1 MIRLTALA
9 ACVLGVLAWLLLLS
23 VDPLSPPT
31 GKRWNG
37 GWE

>member
-1 MIRLTALA
+1 MIRITAVV
-9 ACVLGVLAWLLLLS
+9 ACVLGGLAWLLLMAA
-23 VDPLSPPT
+23 DPLSPPT